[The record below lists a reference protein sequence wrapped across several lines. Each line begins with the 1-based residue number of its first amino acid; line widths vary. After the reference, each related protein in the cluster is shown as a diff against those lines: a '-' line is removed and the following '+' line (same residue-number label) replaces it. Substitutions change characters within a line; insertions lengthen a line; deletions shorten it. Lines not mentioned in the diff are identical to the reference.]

1 MTSTI
6 AVGIVEDEPNAREGV
21 SLLIDG
27 APGFRVVGRY
37 ASMEEAEAGV
47 PVTKPDVLLVDLG
60 LPGRSGI
67 DGISA
72 FRESMPSLQLLV
84 LTVFADPDHV
94 FRALCA
100 GAHGY
105 LLKDTPPDRLLD
117 AIRDVHVGGSPM
129 SPAIA
134 RRVLETFRATP
145 PPAVEAPAL
154 SGRER
159 EVLGF
164 LAEGY
169 SYHAAG
175 EQLGISIDT
184 IRAHVRNIY
193 EKLHVHTRAEAVLK
207 AMRSGLLK

>member
-1 MTSTI
+1 MNVSITV
-6 AVGIVEDEPNAREGV
+6 AIVEDEPNAREGV
-21 SLLIDG
+21 AVLIDST
-27 APGFRVVGRY
+27 PGFQVVGRY
-37 ASMEEAEAGV
+37 GSIEDAEV
-47 PVTKPDVLLVDLG
+47 EVLRVRPHVMLVDLG

-67 DGISA
+67 DGIA
-72 FRESMPSLQLLV
+72 LFRDALPELQMLV
-84 LTVFADPDHV
+84 LTVFADHGHV
-94 FRALCA
+94 FDALCA

-105 LLKDTPPDRLLD
+105 LLKDTPPERLLE

-134 RRVLETFRATP
+134 RRVLDTFRASA
-145 PPAVEAPAL
+145 PPAPPQPVL
-154 SGRER
+154 SVRER
-159 EVLGF
+159 QVLGY

-193 EKLHVHTRAEAVLK
+193 EKLHVHSRAEAVLK
-207 AMRSGLLK
+207 AMRSGLIR

>member
-1 MTSTI
+1 MTAPI
-6 AVGIVEDEPNAREGV
+6 AVAIVEDEPNAREGV
-21 SLLIDG
+21 SLLIDRT
-27 APGFRVVGRY
+27 AGFRVVGRY
-37 ASMEEAEAGV
+37 STMEEAETGV
-47 PVTKPDVLLVDLG
+47 PVARPDVLLVDLG

-67 DGISA
+67 EGIAA
-72 FRESMPSLQLLV
+72 FRESMPALQLLV

-105 LLKDTPPDRLLD
+105 LLKDTPPARLID

-134 RRVLETFRATP
+134 RRVLETFRGAAL
-145 PPAVEAPAL
+145 PAVEASTL
-154 SGRER
+154 SARER
-159 EVLGF
+159 EVLTY

-169 SYHAAG
+169 SYYASG

-184 IRAHVRNIY
+184 VRAHVRSIY
-193 EKLHVHTRAEAVLK
+193 EKLHVHTRSEAVLK
-207 AMRSGLLK
+207 AMRSGLIR